1 MIGIRYDIPEL
12 VDRQRGTII
21 SHIEEFCR
29 EHLVEFVQ
37 TCPNAGTIVA
47 ELVTVSADEKMEKA
61 KEKLRQELQE
71 DVESVE
77 EAQRPEELARSYE
90 ARKREEA
97 EIKARFWRDA
107 NS

>member
-1 MIGIRYDIPEL
+1 
-12 VDRQRGTII
+12 
-21 SHIEEFCR
+21 
-29 EHLVEFVQ
+29 
-37 TCPNAGTIVA
+37 
-47 ELVTVSADEKMEKA
+47 MEKA

-97 EIKARFWRDA
+97 EIKARFWRDVVDEIRQA
-107 NS
+107 NEKRISNINHIITVGKHRKV